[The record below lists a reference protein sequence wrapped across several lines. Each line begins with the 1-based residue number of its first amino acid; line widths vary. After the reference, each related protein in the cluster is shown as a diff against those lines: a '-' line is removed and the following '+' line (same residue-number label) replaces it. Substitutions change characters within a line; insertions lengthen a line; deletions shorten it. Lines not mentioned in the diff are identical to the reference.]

1 MQNRAPAVPYTYT
14 GSDAGNTTM
23 SLDTNTADENIDIYT
38 DTNTDTSTDTNTDK
52 NTDTIQIQMQIH
64 RLPETGGV
72 GCRMHN
78 YVETT
83 WLNQIRPLLFS
94 VSPILL
100 LFSVWPISI
109 HFSVWPKNLRT
120 FSLFFWCSKC
130 NNGNSADH
138 LNLKNYQ

>member
-1 MQNRAPAVPYTYT
+1 
-14 GSDAGNTTM
+14 M
-23 SLDTNTADENIDIYT
+23 SLDTNTAMITDENIDIY
-38 DTNTDTSTDTNTDK
+38 TDTSTDTNTDK

-94 VSPILL
+94 VWPILL
-100 LFSVWPISI
+100 LFSVWLISI
-109 HFSVWPKNLRT
+109 HFSVWPKILRT
-120 FSLFFWCSKC
+120 FSLFFGAQ
-130 NNGNSADH
+130 NAIMAI
-138 LNLKNYQ
+138 LLIT